1 MTIQTQVLELQLGAL
16 QSKAQQLLS
25 DRAVVD
31 AIKLAEFWQALAGVS
46 AELRRAL
53 WQFADLARKRAQM
66 LGENAAVPQD
76 PSGSVQFENELTRVQ
91 RRAGLLAGLIAKL
104 RRRTGD
110 ASTVD
115 LTHAICLLGTQLGK
129 PLDQF
134 MVRYT
139 VQLISASPMF
149 GAAHSV
155 ASAARAHTGGV
166 IDTLFVSIGMLVG
179 FAPAQSPSRSR

>member
-53 WQFADLARKRAQM
+53 WQFADLARKQTQI
-66 LGENAAVPQD
+66 LGENAAAPQD
-76 PSGSVQFENELTRVQ
+76 LSGSVQLNNELTRVQ
-91 RRAGLLAGLIAKL
+91 RRANLLAGLIAEL

-110 ASTVD
+110 ASSVD

-134 MVRYT
+134 MVRHT
-139 VQLISASPMF
+139 VQLFSTSPKF
-149 GAAHSV
+149 GAAHSL
-155 ASAARAHTGGV
+155 ASAARADTGGV